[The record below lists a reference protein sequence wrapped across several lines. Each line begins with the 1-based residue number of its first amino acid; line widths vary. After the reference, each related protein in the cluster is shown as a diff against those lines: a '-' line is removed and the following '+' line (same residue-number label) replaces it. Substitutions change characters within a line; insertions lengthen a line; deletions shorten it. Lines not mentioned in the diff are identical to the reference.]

1 LPVGNLQR
9 RKLVNPVSSLL
20 RPLVF
25 AVFALLLL
33 AGCADMGVPTQSAK
47 AVAVDPSE
55 QACLTEAIYF
65 EAGSTNDA
73 GRRAVG
79 EVILNRAS
87 DPRFPHSVCG
97 VVKQTYNGSCQFS
110 YRCDGIADDY
120 RSAAVK
126 AASDQMATTLLANRG
141 DDITNG
147 ALFFHAAWAAPGW
160 FNTLDKRGQFGG
172 NIFYR

>member
-1 LPVGNLQR
+1 VR
-9 RKLVNPVSSLL
+9 FVSSLL

-25 AVFALLLL
+25 ALSGLALL
-33 AGCADMGVPTQSAK
+33 AGCAEMGVPSQSTK
-47 AVAVDPSE
+47 AVAVDPAE
-55 QACLTEAIYF
+55 QACLAEAIYF
-65 EAGSTNDA
+65 EAGSTGEV

-110 YRCDGIADDY
+110 YRCDGIPDTY
-120 RSAAVK
+120 RSAEVK
-126 AASDQMATTLLANRG
+126 AASENMATSLLASRG

-160 FNTLDKRGQFGG
+160 FGTLDERGQFGG